1 MVFHLPRKH
10 HGPKTKSEG
19 HSALEGD
26 SIMLAISHRDGKCI
40 LSYEAKYE
48 ISLKCSNRNS
58 FSVFYTRS
66 CEVTTTRG
74 VLQSVHVRGRQG
86 TATCDVTAHGGP
98 CPSRERLYPS
108 RCQGDALTT

>member
-1 MVFHLPRKH
+1 
-10 HGPKTKSEG
+10 
-19 HSALEGD
+19 
-26 SIMLAISHRDGKCI
+26 MLAIPYRDGKVI
-40 LSYEAKYE
+40 LSYEVKYE
-48 ISLKCSNRNS
+48 ISLKCSNMNS

-74 VLQSVHVRGRQG
+74 VLQSVHVHGRHG
-86 TATCDVTAHGGP
+86 TATCDVTALGGP